1 MTGDTPVLM
10 ASGVEKPL
18 REIRPGDSVA
28 TFDKGKLSISKV
40 NNWRSSGVDSIYQV
54 KTQSGK
60 ILQANERHPFL
71 VMNEGVLEWTRL
83 KNLKPGD
90 LLVSLKDAQDLQ
102 GQKPSLESVDLV
114 EQKTVITA
122 KTLKH
127 LINRLGLMVSGR
139 AKTALAVS
147 RCIAKVCA
155 LNVTETNTPPLNTRQ
170 NKIGLEESSIDMAS
184 LWSST
189 RRWFKSVEI
198 YVMYVVNLLRPPI
211 LVPIGMQNFVSTTVT
226 TQERSEDCFAMT
238 ATSRSD
244 TERRQMYLSEL
255 RRISDF
261 TADPIFSITPNGEK
275 EVFDVEIDRTENFI
289 ANGFVSHN
297 TRWSKRDLTGQVIAN
312 SMAREGDEWEV
323 IELPALLPSGKPLWP
338 EFWKKEEL
346 EAIKAEIPVGKWEAQ
361 YQQNPTSEEG
371 AIIKRDMWKIWEEEE
386 PPRCEYIIQSW
397 DTAFEKNNRADY
409 SACTTWGV
417 FYKTNEEGFDYA
429 NLVLLDAFKDRMEF
443 PELKKTA
450 YEMYR
455 QWQPDT
461 LIVEK
466 KAAGAP
472 LIYEMRKMG
481 IPMSEYTPSK
491 GSDKIARVNAISD
504 LFASGLVWCPNKRW
518 AEEVMEELA
527 SFPNGDH
534 DDLVDSTSQALL
546 RFRQGGFIQ
555 IPTDEDDK
563 LFVPKKARYY

>member
-1 MTGDTPVLM
+1 
-10 ASGVEKPL
+10 
-18 REIRPGDSVA
+18 
-28 TFDKGKLSISKV
+28 
-40 NNWRSSGVDSIYQV
+40 
-54 KTQSGK
+54 
-60 ILQANERHPFL
+60 
-71 VMNEGVLEWTRL
+71 
-83 KNLKPGD
+83 
-90 LLVSLKDAQDLQ
+90 
-102 GQKPSLESVDLV
+102 
-114 EQKTVITA
+114 
-122 KTLKH
+122 
-127 LINRLGLMVSGR
+127 
-139 AKTALAVS
+139 
-147 RCIAKVCA
+147 
-155 LNVTETNTPPLNTRQ
+155 
-170 NKIGLEESSIDMAS
+170 
-184 LWSST
+184 
-189 RRWFKSVEI
+189 
-198 YVMYVVNLLRPPI
+198 
-211 LVPIGMQNFVSTTVT
+211 
-226 TQERSEDCFAMT
+226 
-238 ATSRSD
+238 
-244 TERRQMYLSEL
+244 
-255 RRISDF
+255 
-261 TADPIFSITPNGEK
+261 
-275 EVFDVEIDRTENFI
+275 
-289 ANGFVSHN
+289 
-297 TRWSKRDLTGQVIAN
+297 
-312 SMAREGDEWEV
+312 MAREGDEWEV

-371 AIIKRDMWKIWEEEE
+371 AIIKRDMWKIWEEET